1 MSYRLFS
8 SDWLFHVEMDDI
20 LSKESSS
27 YEIQIELGLNF
38 LLLFIG

>member
-1 MSYRLFS
+1 MSYTLCS
-8 SDWLFHVEMDDI
+8 SDWLFRVEMDDI

-27 YEIQIELGLNF
+27 YEIQIELSLNF

>member
-1 MSYRLFS
+1 MSYTLFS
-8 SDWLFHVEMDDI
+8 SDWLFRVEMDGI

-27 YEIQIELGLNF
+27 YEIQIELSLNF